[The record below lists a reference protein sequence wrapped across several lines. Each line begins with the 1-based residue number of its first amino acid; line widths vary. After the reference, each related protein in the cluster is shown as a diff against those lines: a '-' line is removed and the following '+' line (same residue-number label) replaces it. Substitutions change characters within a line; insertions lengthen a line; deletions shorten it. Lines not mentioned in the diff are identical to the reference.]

1 MYDSMFIYIVVLL
14 SNISKQNKQEKQ
26 NICSMQK
33 VKIILKNHKKKF
45 IWGLLVKH
53 TIWIQKTFLKIRKKG
68 YNIKI
73 LAQTFII
80 Q

>member
-1 MYDSMFIYIVVLL
+1 MHDSMFIYIVVLL

-26 NICSMQK
+26 NICSLQK

-68 YNIKI
+68 RH
-73 LAQTFII
+73 T
-80 Q
+80 